1 MATCQPGR
9 TCPELGKGISYSTV
23 SLIGN
28 DVIYGIGQCHSG
40 DDRRPRRMGTK
51 CVSVFFTSSL
61 RYTKSEEKWFRM
73 LMVSACGVLVFVAI
87 GMTVVLLLDYFK
99 RKKEREA
106 LAEEQVN
113 LEEAFGGTANTPAAV
128 AI

>member
-1 MATCQPGR
+1 
-9 TCPELGKGISYSTV
+9 
-23 SLIGN
+23 
-28 DVIYGIGQCHSG
+28 
-40 DDRRPRRMGTK
+40 
-51 CVSVFFTSSL
+51 
-61 RYTKSEEKWFRM
+61 M

-99 RKKEREA
+99 RKKERQA